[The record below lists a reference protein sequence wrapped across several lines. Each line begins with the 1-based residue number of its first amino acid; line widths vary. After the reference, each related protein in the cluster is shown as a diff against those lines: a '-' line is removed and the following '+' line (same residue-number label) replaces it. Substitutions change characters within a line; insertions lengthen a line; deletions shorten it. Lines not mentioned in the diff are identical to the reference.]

1 MSKLSLATPFQC
13 NLSAMVGGLEFVV
26 DKVCSMVVSSLWL
39 VEVGGILLLRIRVAL
54 LRAMR

>member
-1 MSKLSLATPFQC
+1 
-13 NLSAMVGGLEFVV
+13 MVGGLEFVV